1 MNCESPTDNNQEGT
15 QVESLTKDESLLRQ
29 QQQFSASKQKNFER
43 DYLKNNFYI
52 YQKEWLQNLKDKN
65 K

>member
-52 YQKEWLQNLKDKN
+52 Y
-65 K
+65 